1 MLLKGPN
8 KDEDIHWYINF
19 HLNFSLFSYQVDM
32 DFEKTGSKKCIQEF
46 MAKESMDCM
55 VMVKS
60 GFLKMNGCTL
70 SLEYP

>member
-1 MLLKGPN
+1 MC
-8 KDEDIHWYINF
+8 Y
-19 HLNFSLFSYQVDM
+19 SYQVDM

-46 MAKESMDCM
+46 MAKETMDCM

-70 SLEYP
+70 SLEYHR

>member
-1 MLLKGPN
+1 MRTFIGTKFYSIILK
-8 KDEDIHWYINF
+8 
-19 HLNFSLFSYQVDM
+19 LSYQVDM

-70 SLEYP
+70 SLEYVCIIYNI